1 MCALYE
7 LPIKTMAKHVLHNEV
22 MTRDNWTCRV
32 CGSRDR
38 DALQTDHVMP
48 RSLGGSDRLE
58 NLQALCGV
66 CNNRK
71 MQIDLLV
78 EPVIMSDEE
87 SRAWEI
93 VNAGMATRRKS
104 FDIQLEEAK
113 QDKLDSLIRALS
125 ECPTKQ
131 TRINF
136 LDKLSDTMRRTV
148 REGEKKLQEN

>member
-1 MCALYE
+1 
-7 LPIKTMAKHVLHNEV
+7 MAKHVLHNEV

-71 MQIDLLV
+71 MQVDLLI
-78 EPVIMSDEE
+78 EPAPMSDEVA
-87 SRAWEI
+87 RAWEI
-93 VNAGMATRRKS
+93 VNADMATRRKS
-104 FDIQLEEAK
+104 FDSQLEQARQDELVGLIERFKELTTK
-113 QDKLDSLIRALS
+113 QKLSLIH
-125 ECPTKQ
+125 
-131 TRINF
+131 I
-136 LDKLSDTMRRTV
+136 
-148 REGEKKLQEN
+148 

>member
-1 MCALYE
+1 MNK
-7 LPIKTMAKHVLHNEV
+7 KTRHNEV
-22 MTRDNWTCRV
+22 MTRDNWECQACRN
-32 CGSRDR
+32 RDS
-38 DALQTDHVMP
+38 DALQIDHATP

-71 MQIDLLV
+71 MKTDLLV

-87 SRAWEI
+87 SRAWEV

-104 FDIQLEEAK
+104 FDSQLEQAK

-136 LDKLSDTMRRTV
+136 LDKLSDTMRKTV